1 MATNKKK
8 RQTKLSSLSKDKAL
22 DDALRTRTHRKLK
35 KTNVVADLL
44 TMGRSSKAQA
54 NIKVEGSAA
63 KTHMKDV
70 SPRSGLLSRKER
82 LARAKRLGGVTK
94 TISQM
99 KSSRLARANKS
110 TKKTPQS
117 KAHMYPPPKNKKSLF
132 QKMKGAAEKIPGT
145 ESYKRKQ
152 RNKNV
157 VTGVGR
163 RPTRKDKD

>member
-44 TMGRSSKAQA
+44 TRGRSSKAQA

-70 SPRSGLLSRKER
+70 TVRSGLLSRKER
-82 LARAKRLGGVTK
+82 LARAKRLGGVAK

-99 KSSRLARANKS
+99 KSSKS

-117 KAHMYPPPKNKKSLF
+117 KAHMYPPPKGQKSLF